1 MREMERN
8 KQNCP
13 SKMLINAYVKVKII
27 ILDILKLKKV
37 VEYQSKYIKL
47 SSFLYTINKLLG
59 CIIII

>member
-8 KQNCP
+8 QQNCP

-27 ILDILKLKKV
+27 ILDIMKLKKV

-47 SSFLYTINKLLG
+47 SSFLYTINKVLG
-59 CIIII
+59 CIII